1 MFKAYVIQPVV
12 KGKVL
17 ESEESYLLQEAVNL
31 TKALSS
37 IKVVESNIVKISEL
51 NPATFFG
58 SGKVED
64 IKNIVEEKE
73 IDTLVINEDL
83 TPAQQSNL
91 EKILNIKVAD
101 RKGVI
106 IAIFAKRARTKEGK
120 LQAELASLIYQKT
133 RIVKAWSHLERQ
145 RGGGGFTGGPGEKQ
159 KEIDRRLIEDKIA
172 KVKLQLVKVKKT
184 RALQRE
190 NRKKTPYKTVSLV
203 GYTNAGKSTLFNS
216 ITNENIFAKDLL
228 FATLDPTTRSLK
240 LPYGQSAVIVD
251 TVGFISN
258 LPHELIMSFRATLEE
273 VESSDIVLHVI
284 DCSNK
289 NYIKQIED
297 VKDVLKQI
305 GLTDYEQK
313 VIEVYNKTD
322 LLSAKELELIEMR
335 LKNSNQGYVFCS
347 AISKQGVYNVRQKVI
362 DTLSKENI
370 IVKAICS
377 VNDLN
382 TIQQIYKISQVISYK
397 EEDNKVEIVFSSSS
411 KKILQLS
418 KKILNLKLEYLN

>member
-382 TIQQIYKISQVISYK
+382 TIQQIYKTSQVISYK